1 MEKFVFVV
9 SVKVEV
15 TAFDEDDAR
24 TVVKDY
30 FGPGPMDDA
39 LNVVKMTINK

>member
-1 MEKFVFVV
+1 MEKFTFVV

-15 TAFDEDDAR
+15 TAFDEDDAQ
-24 TVVKDY
+24 TVVRDY

-39 LNVVKMTINK
+39 LNVIKMTITK